1 MLAITKWLIARTRS
15 IISNANSV
23 LALPLEGICP
33 FQEFSSIGLQG
44 AGGFLV
50 SNGICELK
58 GTASVRA

>member
-1 MLAITKWLIARTRS
+1 M
-15 IISNANSV
+15 
-23 LALPLEGICP
+23 
-33 FQEFSSIGLQG
+33 FSPGLQG